1 MALLSVSAVCGPS
14 ADSQIYSHS
23 KRTAI
28 SRDERRASTL
38 KLKLSWS
45 TMKRKLKP
53 TSEQA
58 ALKLSILV
66 TSLTGLAS
74 VAAGLTIG
82 SRAIMFDGMYSF
94 IDVMLTFGALTVS
107 KLLMQ
112 EPTRRFQFGYWH
124 LEPLVGVIES
134 AILVTACVYAVM
146 EGLQGLTSGGQTV
159 SYGIGVVWAATM
171 FVSGIAM
178 AIYMGRLARLQ
189 KSILLTVDAR
199 GWLLSALLS
208 LALLIAYGIAVVLD
222 GSTYSHLIPYIDPL
236 ALLCMS
242 LALLPIPLKTLVA
255 AIRDVLEVAPKD
267 LDQSV
272 RSVLDALM
280 VEREFL
286 RYSSHV
292 ARVGRVRFIEIHILV
307 PVDFR
312 VETVQA
318 VDDIRREVATR
329 LGASWPQ
336 AWLTIDL
343 TADPDWI

>member
-1 MALLSVSAVCGPS
+1 M
-14 ADSQIYSHS
+14 H
-23 KRTAI
+23 
-28 SRDERRASTL
+28 E
-38 KLKLSWS
+38 
-45 TMKRKLKP
+45 KLKP

-66 TSLTGLAS
+66 TALTGLTG
-74 VAAGLTIG
+74 VAAGLAIG
-82 SRAIMFDGMYSF
+82 SRAILFDGMYSF

-112 EPTRRFQFGYWH
+112 EPTLRFQFGYWH

-134 AILVTACVYAVM
+134 AILVTVCVYAAIN
-146 EGLQGLTSGGQTV
+146 GLQGLTSGGQTV
-159 SYGIGVVWAATM
+159 SYEIGVVWAATM
-171 FVSGIAM
+171 FVSGMAM

-189 KSILLTVDAR
+189 RSILLTVDAR

-208 LALLIAYGIAVVLD
+208 FALLVAYGIAVVLD
-222 GSTYSHLIPYIDPL
+222 GSAYSRLIPFVDPI

-242 LALLPIPLKTLVA
+242 LVLFPIPLKTLVS

-280 VEREFL
+280 VERGFL

-292 ARVGRVRFIEIHILV
+292 AQVGRVRFIEIHILV
-307 PVDFR
+307 GADFR
-312 VETVQA
+312 VETVHA
-318 VDDIRREVATR
+318 VDAIRREVAAR
-329 LGASWPQ
+329 LGVSWPQ
-336 AWLTIDL
+336 AWLTVDL
-343 TADPDWI
+343 TADPEWV